1 MDAGNPFYSE
11 TFICDIQPW
20 LNEVPAE
27 RLRNAAIQAHLI
39 KDRITIDTLKRTQAN
54 SDHNEELVKS
64 IVAGGRDAYQKLC
77 NVVKTL
83 GYDGRHEQM
92 VQLLRRP
99 GPQLDAATSTQTCP
113 RPMASDEQKLPAS
126 VRTARDLLAKA
137 VEKAGIQISGGLA
150 SDAKIPLK
158 DIFVNLTLLTKEE
171 LSELFSNESS
181 SFSSGSERA
190 RQLKLF
196 SEAQPQRVATAERG
210 IELEDIFSATSER
223 SCNQG
228 TAPRP
233 GCDHEVADSGL
244 LEPRAKKPVEEN
256 KKNVLAFGSA
266 GCGKSTIFLIMLEYL
281 WSKGELWRGK
291 FDLVLAVELRRAE
304 VQSATSLCDLLARRF
319 SSLDVETNELE
330 EMSRFFRSNLSRLC
344 IVLDGLDECKLEN
357 CSEYMRDLLLR
368 RRSGDMHVVVTSRP
382 CTDAHTLSQCGEY
395 QQQVEVVGFSPD
407 NVETYVKNVVGG
419 VKGEGMLKQL
429 RSQEGTMSL
438 MCTPLFAALACELF
452 MDDRDGSKLPESSTG
467 LYESLVRRV
476 MERRA
481 GKRYKTLSAIKTD
494 EVEVLK
500 ELSGFALSM
509 LAQQKMVFNEEDV
522 ISAQLSALAIELGL
536 LMAYK
541 STSSTEDRQY
551 RFAHLS
557 FQEFLAAWYV
567 SSEMLNDENDAAWLV
582 RRVGHYSGHMT
593 MFWRFLIALTPP
605 NPAVAIMEHL
615 WRIICDDDRTQRAC
629 SQTDTRLLDDI
640 VSRSQPTKQSN
651 DVDRIHAVLKSA
663 LSVEKMKDLA
673 DQLLVGTAGQ
683 GRGRQ
688 RVDNALPRGRE
699 LTDDLYLDTLVSVWK
714 NEAAEAS
721 AEVFLSAVR
730 KVDPATASHCE
741 QHAMTSA
748 KSEISTP
755 SSPGAAPA
763 ATTASIRPPALVEGE
778 RRCLADLLVAY
789 LEHCQYQGT
798 YSCNGHC
805 SFFSQVFSLNYSL
818 VQLSLLDC
826 TAIAHFL
833 TTHSCVDVQEVCLYG
848 CGLPSTAMRCIL
860 NGLAHYTHV
869 RVLYLI
875 RNDCTDG
882 NVFSSAILSASS
894 SLEDVDL
901 DENKVGIDGFALI
914 CRALSS
920 CRKLRN
926 VSLSRLCTGE
936 YGADVPLTSILEILH
951 SNRNLEVLDV
961 LGYTFTYGPR
971 SEERRVLAQFVSA
984 VHQCSKLRILYF
996 SPEYGDN
1003 SRLVSEL
1010 QPLVDDPECAL
1021 EPHGQI

>member
-1 MDAGNPFYSE
+1 
-11 TFICDIQPW
+11 
-20 LNEVPAE
+20 
-27 RLRNAAIQAHLI
+27 
-39 KDRITIDTLKRTQAN
+39 
-54 SDHNEELVKS
+54 
-64 IVAGGRDAYQKLC
+64 
-77 NVVKTL
+77 
-83 GYDGRHEQM
+83 
-92 VQLLRRP
+92 
-99 GPQLDAATSTQTCP
+99 
-113 RPMASDEQKLPAS
+113 MASDEQKLPAS

-158 DIFVNLTLLTKEE
+158 DIFVNLTLLTKDE
-171 LSELFSNESS
+171 LSKLFSNESS
-181 SFSSGSERA
+181 FFSSGSERA
-190 RQLKLF
+190 RQLKMF
-196 SEAQPQRVATAERG
+196 SEAQPRRVATAERG

-228 TAPRP
+228 AAPRP
-233 GCDHEVADSGL
+233 GCAHEVADSGL
-244 LEPRAKKPVEEN
+244 LEPPAKKPVEEN
-256 KKNVLAFGSA
+256 KNNVLAYGSA

-304 VQSATSLCDLLARRF
+304 VQAATSLCDLLARRF
-319 SSLDVETNELE
+319 SSLDVETDELL
-330 EMSRFFRSNLSRLC
+330 EMSRFFRSNQSRLC

-407 NVETYVKNVVGG
+407 NVATYVKKVVGG
-419 VKGEGMLKQL
+419 VEGEAMLEQL

-438 MCTPLFAALACELF
+438 MGTPLFAALACELF

-467 LYESLVRRV
+467 LYELLVRRV

-522 ISAQLSALAIELGL
+522 ISAQLSAPAIELGL

-557 FQEFLAAWYV
+557 IQEFLAAWYV

-605 NPAVAIMEHL
+605 KPAVAIMEHL
-615 WRIICDDDRTQRAC
+615 WRIFCDGGRTQRAC

-651 DVDRIHAVLKSA
+651 DVDRIHAVLKST
-663 LSVEKMKDLA
+663 LSVEKMKELA

-730 KVDPATASHCE
+730 KVDPGTASHCE
-741 QHAMTSA
+741 QHSMTSA
-748 KSEISTP
+748 TSEISTP
-755 SSPGAAPA
+755 SAPGAAPA
-763 ATTASIRPPALVEGE
+763 ATAAPIRPPTPAFSDEGE

-798 YSCNGHC
+798 SSCNGHC
-805 SFFSQVFSLNYSL
+805 SFFSQVFSLNFSG
-818 VQLSLLDC
+818 VSLSLLDC

-833 TTHSCVDVQEVCLYG
+833 TTHFCVDVQEVRLGWCFLS
-848 CGLPSTAMRCIL
+848 STAMRCIL

-869 RVLYLI
+869 RVLSLHGN
-875 RNDCTDG
+875 RCTDG
-882 NVFSSAILSASS
+882 NVFSSAILCASS
-894 SLEDVDL
+894 SLEQVYL
-901 DENKVGIDGFALI
+901 DEDEVGIDGFALV

-920 CRKLRN
+920 CRNLRL
-926 VSLSRLCTGE
+926 VSLPQLFSEL
-936 YGADVPLTSILEILH
+936 GADVPLTSILEILH
-951 SNRNLEVLDV
+951 SNRNLVILYV
-961 LGYTFTYGPR
+961 NGYTFTYGPR
-971 SEERRVLAQFVSA
+971 SEERRVLARFVQA
-984 VHQCSKLRILYF
+984 VRQCSQLSTLF
-996 SPEYGDN
+996 FTPEYGDN

-1021 EPHGQI
+1021 QEI

>member
-1 MDAGNPFYSE
+1 
-11 TFICDIQPW
+11 
-20 LNEVPAE
+20 
-27 RLRNAAIQAHLI
+27 
-39 KDRITIDTLKRTQAN
+39 
-54 SDHNEELVKS
+54 
-64 IVAGGRDAYQKLC
+64 
-77 NVVKTL
+77 
-83 GYDGRHEQM
+83 
-92 VQLLRRP
+92 
-99 GPQLDAATSTQTCP
+99 
-113 RPMASDEQKLPAS
+113 MASDEQKLPAS

-158 DIFVNLTLLTKEE
+158 DIFVNLTLLTKDE
-171 LSELFSNESS
+171 LSKLFNNESS
-181 SFSSGSERA
+181 SFSSGCERA
-190 RQLKLF
+190 RQQELF
-196 SEAQPQRVATAERG
+196 SEPQPQRVATAERG

-228 TAPRP
+228 AAPRP

-304 VQSATSLCDLLARRF
+304 VQAASSLCDLLARRF
-319 SSLDVETNELE
+319 SSLDVETDELL
-330 EMSRFFRSNLSRLC
+330 EMSRFFRSNQSRLC

-407 NVETYVKNVVGG
+407 NVATYVKKVVGG
-419 VKGEGMLKQL
+419 VKGEAMLEQL

-438 MCTPLFAALACELF
+438 MSTPLFAALACELF

-481 GKRYKTLSAIKTD
+481 GKRYKMLSAIKTD

-522 ISAQLSALAIELGL
+522 ISAQLSAPAIELGL

-557 FQEFLAAWYV
+557 IQEFLAAWYV
-567 SSEMLNDENDAAWLV
+567 SSEMLNDENGAAWLV
-582 RRVGHYSGHMT
+582 RRVGQYSGHMT

-605 NPAVAIMEHL
+605 KPAVAIMEHL

-629 SQTDTRLLDDI
+629 RQTDTRLLDDI
-640 VSRSQPTKQSN
+640 VSRSQPAKQSN
-651 DVDRIHAVLKSA
+651 DVDRIHALLKSA
-663 LSVEKMKDLA
+663 LAIEKMKELA

-730 KVDPATASHCE
+730 KVDPGTASHCE
-741 QHAMTSA
+741 QHATTSA
-748 KSEISTP
+748 TSKISTP
-755 SSPGAAPA
+755 SAPRAAPA
-763 ATTASIRPPALVEGE
+763 ASAAPIRPPAPDDEGE

-798 YSCNGHC
+798 SSCNGHC
-805 SFFSQVFSLNYSL
+805 SFFSQVFSLNFRL
-818 VQLSLLDC
+818 VKLSLLDC

-833 TTHSCVDVQEVCLYG
+833 TTHFCVDVQEMSLSYCSLS
-848 CGLPSTAMRCIL
+848 STAMRCIL

-869 RVLYLI
+869 RVLYL
-875 RNDCTDG
+875 RSNHCTDG

-894 SLEDVDL
+894 SLEKVYL
-901 DENKVGIDGFALI
+901 DYNKGGIDGLALI

-920 CRKLRN
+920 CRKLRE
-926 VSLSRLCTGE
+926 VSLDFLCSG
-936 YGADVPLTSILEILH
+936 YSADVPLTTILEILH
-951 SNRNLEVLDV
+951 SNRNLEVLYV
-961 LGYTFTYGPR
+961 HGFSFTYGPR
-971 SEERRVLAQFVSA
+971 SEERRVLAQFVQA
-984 VHQCSKLRILYF
+984 VRQCSKLSELF
-996 SPEYGDN
+996 FTPEDGYN

-1021 EPHGQI
+1021 QKIGEFCL

>member
-1 MDAGNPFYSE
+1 
-11 TFICDIQPW
+11 
-20 LNEVPAE
+20 
-27 RLRNAAIQAHLI
+27 
-39 KDRITIDTLKRTQAN
+39 
-54 SDHNEELVKS
+54 
-64 IVAGGRDAYQKLC
+64 
-77 NVVKTL
+77 
-83 GYDGRHEQM
+83 
-92 VQLLRRP
+92 
-99 GPQLDAATSTQTCP
+99 
-113 RPMASDEQKLPAS
+113 MASDEQKLPAS

-150 SDAKIPLK
+150 SDAKIPLR
-158 DIFVNLTLLTKEE
+158 DIFVNLTLLTKDE
-171 LSELFSNESS
+171 LSKLFSNESS
-181 SFSSGSERA
+181 SFSSASERA

-210 IELEDIFSATSER
+210 IELEDIFSAITER

-228 TAPRP
+228 AAPRP

-244 LEPRAKKPVEEN
+244 LARAKEPVEEN
-256 KKNVLAFGSA
+256 MKNVLAFGSA

-281 WSKGELWRGK
+281 WSKGELWREK

-304 VQSATSLCDLLARRF
+304 VQAATSLCDLLARRF
-319 SSLDVETNELE
+319 SSLDVEIDELL
-330 EMSRFFRSNLSRLC
+330 EMSRFFRSNQSRLC

-395 QQQVEVVGFSPD
+395 QQQVEVIGFSPD
-407 NVETYVKNVVGG
+407 NVATYVRKVVGG
-419 VKGEGMLKQL
+419 VKGEAMLEQL

-438 MCTPLFAALACELF
+438 MGTPLFAALACELF

-467 LYESLVRRV
+467 LYEFLVRRV

-481 GKRYKTLSAIKTD
+481 GKRYKTLSTIKTD

-500 ELSGFALSM
+500 ELSAFALSM

-522 ISAQLSALAIELGL
+522 ISAQLSAPAIELGL

-557 FQEFLAAWYV
+557 IQEFLAAWYV

-605 NPAVAIMEHL
+605 KPAVAIMEHL
-615 WRIICDDDRTQRAC
+615 WRIICDGDRTQRAC

-663 LSVEKMKDLA
+663 LSVEKMKELA

-741 QHAMTSA
+741 QHEMTSA
-748 KSEISTP
+748 TSEISTP

-763 ATTASIRPPALVEGE
+763 ATTASIRPPAVDQEE

-798 YSCNGHC
+798 SSCNGHC
-805 SFFSQVFSLNYSL
+805 SFFSQVFSLNFHYVS
-818 VQLSLLDC
+818 LSLLDC

-833 TTHSCVDVQEVCLYG
+833 TTHFCVDVQEVYLDG
-848 CGLPSTAMRCIL
+848 CSLPSTATSCIL

-869 RVLYLI
+869 RVLSLQGSH
-875 RNDCTDG
+875 CTDG

-894 SLEDVDL
+894 SLEKVYL
-901 DENKVGIDGFALI
+901 GYNKVGIDGFALI

-920 CRKLRN
+920 CRKLRD
-926 VSLSRLCTGE
+926 VFLSWLCSE
-936 YGADVPLTSILEILH
+936 RGADVPLTSILEILH
-951 SNRNLEVLDV
+951 SNRNLNVLYV
-961 LGYTFTYGPR
+961 HQYSFTYVPR
-971 SEERRVLAQFVSA
+971 SEERRVLARFVQA
-984 VHQCSKLRILYF
+984 VRQCSKLCHFCF
-996 SPEYGDN
+996 SPEYGYN

-1021 EPHGQI
+1021 LKIVKLGLFGL

>member
-1 MDAGNPFYSE
+1 M
-11 TFICDIQPW
+11 
-20 LNEVPAE
+20 
-27 RLRNAAIQAHLI
+27 
-39 KDRITIDTLKRTQAN
+39 
-54 SDHNEELVKS
+54 
-64 IVAGGRDAYQKLC
+64 
-77 NVVKTL
+77 
-83 GYDGRHEQM
+83 
-92 VQLLRRP
+92 
-99 GPQLDAATSTQTCP
+99 
-113 RPMASDEQKLPAS
+113 
-126 VRTARDLLAKA
+126 
-137 VEKAGIQISGGLA
+137 
-150 SDAKIPLK
+150 
-158 DIFVNLTLLTKEE
+158 
-171 LSELFSNESS
+171 
-181 SFSSGSERA
+181 
-190 RQLKLF
+190 
-196 SEAQPQRVATAERG
+196 
-210 IELEDIFSATSER
+210 
-223 SCNQG
+223 
-228 TAPRP
+228 
-233 GCDHEVADSGL
+233 
-244 LEPRAKKPVEEN
+244 
-256 KKNVLAFGSA
+256 KNVLAFGSA

-304 VQSATSLCDLLARRF
+304 VQAATSLCDLLARRF
-319 SSLDVETNELE
+319 SSLDVETDELL
-330 EMSRFFRSNLSRLC
+330 EMSRFFRSNQSRLC

-357 CSEYMRDLLLR
+357 CSEYMCDLLLR

-407 NVETYVKNVVGG
+407 NVETYVKKVVGG
-419 VKGEGMLKQL
+419 VKGEAMLEQL

-438 MCTPLFAALACELF
+438 MSTPLFAALACELF

-467 LYESLVRRV
+467 LYELLVRRV

-481 GKRYKTLSAIKTD
+481 GKRYKTLSTIKTD

-522 ISAQLSALAIELGL
+522 ISAQLSAPAIELGL

-557 FQEFLAAWYV
+557 IQEFLAAWYV
-567 SSEMLNDENDAAWLV
+567 SSEMLNDDNDAAWLV

-605 NPAVAIMEHL
+605 KPAVAIMEHL
-615 WRIICDDDRTQRAC
+615 WRIICDDDDDRTQRAC

-663 LSVEKMKDLA
+663 LSVEKMKELA

-688 RVDNALPRGRE
+688 RVDNALQRGRE

-748 KSEISTP
+748 TSEISTP

-763 ATTASIRPPALVEGE
+763 ATTASIRPPAVDQEE
-778 RRCLADLLVAY
+778 CRCLADLLVAY

-798 YSCNGHC
+798 SSCNGHC
-805 SFFSQVFSLNYSL
+805 SFFSQVFSLNFPHVS
-818 VQLSLLDC
+818 LSLLDC

-833 TTHSCVDVQEVCLYG
+833 TTHYCVDVQEVCLDG
-848 CGLPSTAMRCIL
+848 CSLSSTAMRCIL

-869 RVLYLI
+869 RVLSLQV
-875 RNDCTDG
+875 NHCTDG

-894 SLEDVDL
+894 SLEAVYL
-901 DENKVGIDGFALI
+901 DDNKVGMDGLALV

-920 CRKLRN
+920 CRKLRI
-926 VSLSRLCTGE
+926 VSLDWLCSE
-936 YGADVPLTSILEILH
+936 YGADVPLTSILEILQ
-951 SNRNLEVLDV
+951 SNRNLGRLHVH
-961 LGYTFTYGPR
+961 GYSFTYGPR
-971 SEERRVLAQFVSA
+971 SEERRVLARFVQA
-984 VHQCSKLRILYF
+984 VRQCSKLSVLRF
-996 SPEYGDN
+996 SLGYGYD
-1003 SRLVSEL
+1003 SRLLSEL

-1021 EPHGQI
+1021 QEII

>member
-1 MDAGNPFYSE
+1 MDAGNPFHSE
-11 TFICDIQPW
+11 TFNCDIQPW

-27 RLRNAAIQAHLI
+27 RLRNAAREAHLI
-39 KDRITIDTLKRTQAN
+39 TDRITIDTLKRTQAN
-54 SDHNEELVKS
+54 SGSADHNEALVKS

-99 GPQLDAATSTQTCP
+99 GPQLDAATWTQTCP
-113 RPMASDEQKLPAS
+113 QPMASDEQKLPAS

-158 DIFVNLTLLTKEE
+158 DIFVNLTLLTKDE

-228 TAPRP
+228 AAPRP

-244 LEPRAKKPVEEN
+244 LARAKEPVEEN
-256 KKNVLAFGSA
+256 KNVLAFGSA

-304 VQSATSLCDLLARRF
+304 VQAATSLCDLLARRF
-319 SSLDVETNELE
+319 SSLDVETDELL
-330 EMSRFFRSNLSRLC
+330 EMSRFFRSNQSRLC
-344 IVLDGLDECKLEN
+344 LVLDGLDECKLDN

-407 NVETYVKNVVGG
+407 NVETYVKKVVGG
-419 VKGEGMLKQL
+419 VKGEAMLEQL

-438 MCTPLFAALACELF
+438 MSTPLFAALACELF
-452 MDDRDGSKLPESSTG
+452 MDDSDGSKLPESSTG
-467 LYESLVRRV
+467 LYELLVRRV

-481 GKRYKTLSAIKTD
+481 GKRYKTLSTIKTD

-522 ISAQLSALAIELGL
+522 ISAQLSAPAIELGL

-557 FQEFLAAWYV
+557 IQEFLAAWYV

-605 NPAVAIMEHL
+605 KPAVTIMEHL
-615 WRIICDDDRTQRAC
+615 WRIICDGGRTQRAC
-629 SQTDTRLLDDI
+629 SQTDTRLVDDI

-651 DVDRIHAVLKSA
+651 DVDRIHAVLKST
-663 LSVEKMKDLA
+663 LSVEKMKELA

-741 QHAMTSA
+741 QHAMTSST
-748 KSEISTP
+748 SEISTP
-755 SSPGAAPA
+755 SSSGAAPA
-763 ATTASIRPPALVEGE
+763 ATAAPIRPPAPHDEEE

-798 YSCNGHC
+798 SSCNGHC
-805 SFFSQVFSLNYSL
+805 SFFSQVFSLNFDF
-818 VQLSLLDC
+818 VPLSLFDC

-833 TTHSCVDVQEVCLYG
+833 TTHFCVDVQEVRLAG
-848 CGLPSTAMRCIL
+848 CRLPSTAMRCIL

-869 RVLYLI
+869 RVLSLFG
-875 RNDCTDG
+875 NHCTDG

-894 SLEDVDL
+894 SLEVVNL
-901 DENKVGIDGFALI
+901 DRNEVGIDGLALI

-920 CRKLRN
+920 CRQLRF
-926 VSLSRLCTGE
+926 VLLSGLCSE
-936 YGADVPLTSILEILH
+936 RGADVPLTSILEILH
-951 SNRNLEVLDV
+951 SNRNLGVLYV
-961 LGYTFTYGPR
+961 RWYSFTYVPR
-971 SEERRVLAQFVSA
+971 SEERRVLEKFVQA
-984 VHQCSKLRILYF
+984 VRQCSQLGGLIF
-996 SPEYGDN
+996 SPEYGYN

-1021 EPHGQI
+1021 KKIG